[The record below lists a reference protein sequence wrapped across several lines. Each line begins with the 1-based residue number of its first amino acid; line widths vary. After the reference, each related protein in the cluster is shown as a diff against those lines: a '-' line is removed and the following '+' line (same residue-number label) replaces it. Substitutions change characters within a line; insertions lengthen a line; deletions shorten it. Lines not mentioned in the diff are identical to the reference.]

1 MRHPSVFEHHSY
13 RYLKVALV
21 LTVLG
26 LASYIYMKP
35 PGESVP
41 YPFGATVT
49 GYALGILA
57 AVIMLILT
65 LFGLRK
71 RRYAAGRSTLA
82 GWLSAHIYLGI
93 SVPVLAT
100 LHCGFSFG
108 WNIHTTAYA
117 LMMCVVLSG
126 VWGMFRYTIVPRAIT
141 ENMGEETLEQTMDAI
156 TELERQIRR
165 DVLELPD
172 EINVLTEKTLA
183 VTRIGGG
190 AFAQLRAKTNSAR
203 TAQTLKL
210 LEQRGA
216 AGKAEQGRR
225 TRDLYSLLTRRSS
238 LIERASRD
246 IQLRARLQFWLIFH
260 VPLTLAMWVALIAH
274 ITSVFYYW

>member
-1 MRHPSVFEHHSY
+1 MRHPSVLEYRQY
-13 RYLKVALV
+13 RYLKAALV
-21 LTVLG
+21 LTLAG
-26 LASYIYMKP
+26 LAAYIYMRP
-35 PGESVP
+35 SGEAVP

-49 GYALGILA
+49 GYALGISA
-57 AVIMLILT
+57 AVLMLILT

-82 GWLSAHIYLGI
+82 GWLSAHVYIGVSI
-93 SVPVLAT
+93 PVLAT

-108 WNIHTTAYA
+108 WNIHTTAYV

-126 VWGMFRYTIVPRAIT
+126 VWGMFRYSLVPREIT
-141 ENMGEETLEQTMDAI
+141 ENMGEQTLEQTIDAI

-172 EINVLTEKTLA
+172 EINTLTEKTLA
-183 VTRIGGG
+183 GTRIGGG
-190 AFAQLRAKTNSAR
+190 VLAQLRSRNNMAR
-203 TAQTLKL
+203 ARQTLAI

-216 AGKAEQGRR
+216 AGKAEAGRR
-225 TRDLYSLLTRRSS
+225 TRDLYSLLSRRAV
-238 LIERASRD
+238 LVERATRD

-260 VPLTLAMWVALIAH
+260 VPLTLAMWIALIAH
-274 ITSVFYYW
+274 ITSVLYYW

>member
-1 MRHPSVFEHHSY
+1 MRHPSVLEYRQY
-13 RYLKVALV
+13 RYLKAALV
-21 LTVLG
+21 LTLAG
-26 LASYIYMKP
+26 LASYIYMRP
-35 PGESVP
+35 PGEAVP

-49 GYALGILA
+49 GYALGISA
-57 AVIMLILT
+57 AVLMLILT

-82 GWLSAHIYLGI
+82 GWLSAHVYIGVSI
-93 SVPVLAT
+93 PVLAT

-108 WNIHTTAYA
+108 WNIHTTAYV

-126 VWGMFRYTIVPRAIT
+126 VWGMFRYTLVPREIT
-141 ENMGEETLEQTMDAI
+141 ENMGEQTLEQTIDAI

-172 EINVLTEKTLA
+172 EINTLTEKTLA
-183 VTRIGGG
+183 GTRIGGG
-190 AFAQLRAKTNSAR
+190 VLAQLRSRNNMAR
-203 TAQTLKL
+203 ARQTLAI

-216 AGKAEQGRR
+216 AGKAEAGRR
-225 TRDLYSLLTRRSS
+225 TRDLYSLLSRRSV
-238 LIERASRD
+238 LVERATRD

-260 VPLTLAMWVALIAH
+260 VPLTLAMWIALIAH
-274 ITSVFYYW
+274 ITSVLYYW

>member
-1 MRHPSVFEHHSY
+1 MRHPSVLEYRQY
-13 RYLKVALV
+13 RYLKAALV
-21 LTVLG
+21 LTLAG
-26 LASYIYMKP
+26 LAAYIYMRP
-35 PGESVP
+35 PGEAVP

-49 GYALGILA
+49 GYALGISA
-57 AVIMLILT
+57 AVLMLILT

-82 GWLSAHIYLGI
+82 GWLSAHVYIGVSI
-93 SVPVLAT
+93 PVLAT

-108 WNIHTTAYA
+108 WNIHTTAYV

-126 VWGMFRYTIVPRAIT
+126 VWGMFRYTLVPREIT
-141 ENMGEETLEQTMDAI
+141 ENMGEQTLEQTIDAI

-172 EINVLTEKTLA
+172 EINTLTEKTLA
-183 VTRIGGG
+183 GTRIGGG
-190 AFAQLRAKTNSAR
+190 VLAQLRSRNNMAR
-203 TAQTLKL
+203 ARQTLAI

-216 AGKAEQGRR
+216 AGKAEAGRR
-225 TRDLYSLLTRRSS
+225 TRDLYSLLSRRAV
-238 LIERASRD
+238 LVDRATRD

-260 VPLTLAMWVALIAH
+260 VPLTLAMWIALIAH
-274 ITSVFYYW
+274 ITSVLYYW

>member
-1 MRHPSVFEHHSY
+1 MRHPSVLEYRQF
-13 RYLKVALV
+13 RYLKAALV
-21 LTVLG
+21 VTLAG
-26 LASYIYMKP
+26 LASYIYMRP
-35 PGESVP
+35 PGEAVP

-49 GYALGILA
+49 GYALGISA
-57 AVIMLILT
+57 AVLMLILT

-71 RRYAAGRSTLA
+71 RRYAAGKSTLA
-82 GWLSAHIYLGI
+82 GWLSAHVYIGVSI
-93 SVPVLAT
+93 PVLAT

-108 WNIHTTAYA
+108 WNIHTTAYV

-126 VWGMFRYTIVPRAIT
+126 VWGMFRYTLVPREIT
-141 ENMGEETLEQTMDAI
+141 ENMGEQTLEQTIDAI

-172 EINVLTEKTLA
+172 EINTLTEKTLSG
-183 VTRIGGG
+183 TRIGGG
-190 AFAQLRAKTNSAR
+190 VMAQLQSRNNMARAR
-203 TAQTLKL
+203 QTLAI

-216 AGKAEQGRR
+216 AGKAEAGRR
-225 TRDLYSLLTRRSS
+225 TRDLYSLLSRRAV
-238 LIERASRD
+238 LVERATRD

-274 ITSVFYYW
+274 ITSVLYYW

>member
-1 MRHPSVFEHHSY
+1 MRHPSVLEYRQY
-13 RYLKVALV
+13 RYLKAALV
-21 LTVLG
+21 LTLAG
-26 LASYIYMKP
+26 LAAYIYMRP
-35 PGESVP
+35 PGEAVP

-49 GYALGILA
+49 GYALGISA
-57 AVIMLILT
+57 AVLMLILT

-82 GWLSAHIYLGI
+82 GWLSAHVYIGVSI
-93 SVPVLAT
+93 PVLAT

-108 WNIHTTAYA
+108 WNIHTTAYV

-126 VWGMFRYTIVPRAIT
+126 VLGMFRYTLVPREIT
-141 ENMGEETLEQTMDAI
+141 ENMGEQTLEQTIDAI

-172 EINVLTEKTLA
+172 EINTLTEKTLA
-183 VTRIGGG
+183 GTRIGGG
-190 AFAQLRAKTNSAR
+190 VLAQLRSRNNMAR
-203 TAQTLKL
+203 ARQTLAI

-216 AGKAEQGRR
+216 AGKAEAGRR
-225 TRDLYSLLTRRSS
+225 TRDLYSLLSRRAV
-238 LIERASRD
+238 LVDRATRD

-260 VPLTLAMWVALIAH
+260 VPLTLAMWIALIAH
-274 ITSVFYYW
+274 ITSVLYYW

>member
-1 MRHPSVFEHHSY
+1 MRHPSVLEYRQF
-13 RYLKVALV
+13 RYLKAALV
-21 LTVLG
+21 VTLAG
-26 LASYIYMKP
+26 LASYIYMRP
-35 PGESVP
+35 PGEAVP

-49 GYALGILA
+49 GYALGISA
-57 AVIMLILT
+57 AVLMLILT

-71 RRYAAGRSTLA
+71 RRYAAGKSTLA
-82 GWLSAHIYLGI
+82 GWLSAHVYIGVSI
-93 SVPVLAT
+93 PVLAT

-108 WNIHTTAYA
+108 WNIHTTAYV

-126 VWGMFRYTIVPRAIT
+126 VWGMFRYTLVPREIT
-141 ENMGEETLEQTMDAI
+141 ENMGEQTLEQTIDAI

-172 EINVLTEKTLA
+172 EINTLTEKTLA
-183 VTRIGGG
+183 GTRIGGG
-190 AFAQLRAKTNSAR
+190 VLAQLRSRNNMAR
-203 TAQTLKL
+203 ARQTLAI

-216 AGKAEQGRR
+216 AGKAEAGRR
-225 TRDLYSLLTRRSS
+225 TRDLYSLLSRRAV
-238 LIERASRD
+238 LVERATRD

-274 ITSVFYYW
+274 ITSVLYYW